1 MEQIIYKITCQVNG
15 KVYIGQ
21 TQQTLTQRWKQHCFP
36 SSKGC
41 IELHRAIQKYGE
53 DNFTVEQIDCAVDQ
67 EELDRKERFW
77 IKHYDST
84 NKEKGYNIAVGGGA
98 PMANRK
104 HSDATRQKMSK
115 SHTGL
120 KMSEE
125 ERQKLIKR
133 ITGIK
138 HSEER
143 IRKRVEKAQR
153 PVVECDMDGKEL
165 KVWQS
170 ATIAARETGINR
182 CSIRDCCRGRQNKAG
197 GRTWKYYEEK
207 RWADA

>member
-1 MEQIIYKITCQVNG
+1 MEQIIYKITCQING

-21 TQQTLTQRWKQHCFP
+21 TQQTIAKRWKQHCFL

-41 IELHRAIQKYGE
+41 IELHRAIQKYGK

-67 EELDRKERFW
+67 KELDQKEQFW
-77 IKHYDST
+77 IRHYDST
-84 NKEKGYNIAVGGGA
+84 NRTKGYNISVGGGA

-104 HSDATRQKMSK
+104 HSEETRQKMSR

-125 ERQKLIKR
+125 ERQKFIKR

-138 HSEER
+138 HSQER
-143 IRKRVEKAQR
+143 IRKRAEKVQV
-153 PVVECDMDGKEL
+153 PVVEYDTDGKL
-165 KVWQS
+165 IKVWAS

-182 CSIRDCCRGRQNKAG
+182 CCIRDCCRGRQNKAG
-197 GRTWKYYEEK
+197 GHIWRYYEEMG
-207 RWADA
+207 WANA